1 MFAVA
6 DMSQIYGAMLR
17 EAFLFLSALI
27 VCVPAHAQ
35 SFLAPEPYGGME
47 AVKWFFEQELRFPI
61 EALDGNTESAT
72 VIGFTVQADGS
83 VIGIHVQQALRPD
96 CDAEALRLAKLIRWH
111 PASVGGSTLDK
122 EYSITVP
129 FSAKKHKKAHSKRQ
143 NEVRNYDAIP
153 AEATGQLY
161 ESRELDTLATPLID
175 RGLRGLPN
183 YLAANLRYPEEA
195 FRRDIQGKVAIEF
208 VVENSGSVSNLRA
221 VENLGGGCDEEA
233 MRLIRSITWRP
244 AFRKGQRARS
254 VMKLDIQF
262 RLDQNKRP

>member
-6 DMSQIYGAMLR
+6 DMSQIYRAMPR
-17 EAFLFLSALI
+17 GTFLFLSAL
-27 VCVPAHAQ
+27 VACVPARAQ
-35 SFLAPEPYGGME
+35 SFLAPEPYGGNE
-47 AVKWFFEQELRFPI
+47 AVKWFFEQELHFPA
-61 EALDGNTESAT
+61 EALAANTEGAT

-83 VIGIHVQQALRPD
+83 VIGMHVQQALRPD
-96 CDAEALRLAKLIRWH
+96 CDAEALRLAKLVRWH
-111 PASVGGSTLDK
+111 SASVGGSALDK
-122 EYSITVP
+122 EYSLTVP
-129 FSAKKHKKAHSKRQ
+129 FSTKKYKKAHNKQ
-143 NEVRNYDAIP
+143 NNEARNYAAIP
-153 AEATGQLY
+153 ADASGQLY
-161 ESRELDTLATPLID
+161 EGRELDTLATPLID
-175 RGLRGLPN
+175 RGLHGLPN
-183 YLAANLRYPEEA
+183 YLGANLRYPEEA
-195 FRRDIQGKVAIEF
+195 FRRDIQGTVTIEF